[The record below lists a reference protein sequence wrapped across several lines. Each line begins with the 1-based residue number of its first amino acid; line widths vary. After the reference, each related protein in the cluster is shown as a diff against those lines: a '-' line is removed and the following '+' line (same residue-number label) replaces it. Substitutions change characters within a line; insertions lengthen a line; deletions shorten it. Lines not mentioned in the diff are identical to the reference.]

1 MMLRKGENRGNNW
14 LRNPLPKNH
23 TIHGL
28 LAASLKTEFGFVTSC
43 FQLNSALTKS
53 KRTVSN
59 RTLTRYYTEE
69 RHEAPFPKISF
80 ILVEIY
86 ILKELVIN

>member
-1 MMLRKGENRGNNW
+1 MDNW
-14 LRNPLPKNH
+14 LKEPLPPKNH
-23 TIHGL
+23 IIHRP
-28 LAASLKTEFGFVTSC
+28 LAAPLETEIGIVTLV

-69 RHEAPFPKISF
+69 RHEAPFPQISF